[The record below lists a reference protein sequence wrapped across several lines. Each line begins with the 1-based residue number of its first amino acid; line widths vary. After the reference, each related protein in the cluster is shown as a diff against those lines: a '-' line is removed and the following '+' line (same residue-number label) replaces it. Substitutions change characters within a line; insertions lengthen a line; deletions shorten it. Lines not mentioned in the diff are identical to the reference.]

1 MRNYSNTDIKY
12 IECINNKLNKWR
24 IRWDIQ
30 PEYQQNEEGNQE
42 EKGVSFL
49 EYEFNH
55 KPSLDEIKDVVL
67 KWYNDKIDAQIYS
80 GFIWKDMPVWLSKEN
95 QFNYKAAF
103 DLAVQTN
110 SQSLP
115 VTFKFG
121 SEYPI
126 YYTFETVDEL
136 TDFYQKAMNHVTTT
150 LTVGWS
156 LKDSLDWSVYNID

>member
-1 MRNYSNTDIKY
+1 MRNYSNADIKY

-30 PEYQQNEEGNQE
+30 PEYQQNEEGKQE
-42 EKGVSFL
+42 ERGVSFL

-80 GFIWKDMPVWLSKEN
+80 GFVWKNMPVWLSKEN

-126 YYTFETVDEL
+126 YYTFETIDEL
-136 TDFYQKAMNHVTTT
+136 TDFYQKAMDHVTTT
-150 LTVGWS
+150 LTAGWA
-156 LKDSLDWSVYNID
+156 LKDSLDWSVYNTD

>member
-42 EKGVSFL
+42 ERGVSFL
-49 EYEFNH
+49 ECEFKH

-67 KWYNDKIDAQIYS
+67 KWYNDRIDSQIYS
-80 GFIWKDMPVWLSKEN
+80 GFVWKNMPVWLSKEN

-126 YYTFETVDEL
+126 YYTFETIDEL

-150 LTVGWS
+150 LTAGWA